1 MKIREIFNKETFS
14 FKNFF
19 FDFLFISKIIYIKRQ
34 KTYITAVKTFI
45 TKIFQ
50 LFKLNKKL

>member
-19 FDFLFISKIIYIKRQ
+19 LISYLYQKVFTKKK

-50 LFKLNKKL
+50 SFKLNKKL

>member
-1 MKIREIFNKETFS
+1 MKIREIFNKENFS
-14 FKNFF
+14 FKIF